1 MLISFLL
8 KHFFQTLMQA
18 IVMVHRMQRMTM
30 FASNISKNPS
40 AVGAETGQSSGE
52 NLDNTNTL
60 SLSTIPE
67 KSASVPPN
75 SPFPSSPKNVNKVA
89 SGHSSA
95 NVNPTITASTNAP
108 TPASSKAASSVS
120 SSVAT
125 SATSSNN

>member
-1 MLISFLL
+1 
-8 KHFFQTLMQA
+8 
-18 IVMVHRMQRMTM
+18 MVHRMQRMTM

-75 SPFPSSPKNVNKVA
+75 SPFPSSPKNANKVA

-108 TPASSKAASSVS
+108 TPTSSKAASSVS